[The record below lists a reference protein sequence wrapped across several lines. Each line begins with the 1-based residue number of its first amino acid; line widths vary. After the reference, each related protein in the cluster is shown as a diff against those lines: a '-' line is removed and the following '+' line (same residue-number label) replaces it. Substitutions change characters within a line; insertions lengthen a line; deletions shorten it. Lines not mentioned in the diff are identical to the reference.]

1 MLLPL
6 LLILTVVPLTE
17 LMILLRL
24 AERFSW
30 ERTLL
35 LVVVTGV
42 IGVFLARREGVKTM
56 TKIKTDLNRGV
67 MPTDAMLEGV
77 LILFAGMVL
86 VTPGILTDA
95 LGFAL
100 LIGPIR
106 RWVRKRLV
114 RAVRARMVRAVRAR
128 MTIVSPFDNR
138 GDFVD
143 VQPLH
148 PRDDEEDVT
157 DHPRLDHGRS

>member
-30 ERTLL
+30 ERTLI

-42 IGVFLARREGVKTM
+42 IGAYLARREGVKTM
-56 TKIKTDLNRGV
+56 TKIQADLSRGV
-67 MPTDAMLEGV
+67 MPTDAMLDGV
-77 LILFAGMVL
+77 LILLAGIVL
-86 VTPGILTDA
+86 VTPGIMTDA

-100 LIGPIR
+100 LIRPIR

-114 RAVRARMVRAVRAR
+114 QAVRQR
-128 MTIVSPFDNR
+128 MTIVTPHDV
-138 GDFVD
+138 GEDFVD

-148 PRDDEEDVT
+148 PHDADDDVI
-157 DHPRLDHGRS
+157 DHPRLDHGSH

>member
-42 IGVFLARREGVKTM
+42 IGAYLARREGVKTM
-56 TKIKTDLNRGV
+56 TKIQADLSRGV

-77 LILFAGMVL
+77 LILLAGMVL
-86 VTPGILTDA
+86 VTPGVITDA

-114 RAVRARMVRAVRAR
+114 HAVRSR
-128 MTIVSPFDNR
+128 MTIVMPRDNG

-148 PRDDEEDVT
+148 PHDDDDVN
-157 DHPRLDHGRS
+157 DHPRLDHGSP